1 MLGNDERIT
10 RDIEYIVRIYK
21 NKLTSHPRGDIS
33 NKKNRGII
41 VGATGA
47 TGSKLVKLLLES
59 DKWEKI
65 TTVSRKPV
73 FEGNSHKKLNEV
85 IINSFDKLD
94 QTFNHWK
101 GHDSFFNCIGTTRKI
116 AGGAK
121 QFVDIEYGISLK
133 SAELANK
140 AEIPNAS
147 VISASGA
154 NPDGFSVDWIHPLL
168 YTKTIGLKEETLSRK
183 YNFNNVSIFRP
194 GMLIR
199 YYDKTSSLQQFFNN
213 SCLGLPVNSLA
224 SAMKRDAESIQTQAS
239 KTEPIVYIGN
249 KCIKSSITL

>member
-1 MLGNDERIT
+1 M
-10 RDIEYIVRIYK
+10 RIYK
-21 NKLTSHPRGDIS
+21 NKLTNHPRGDIS
-33 NKKNRGII
+33 KKKNRGII

-65 TTVSRKPV
+65 TTISRKPV
-73 FEGNSHKKLNEV
+73 LEGNSHKKLNEV
-85 IINSFDKLD
+85 IIDSFDKLD
-94 QTFNHWK
+94 MTFDHWK
-101 GHDSFFNCIGTTRKI
+101 GHESFFNCIGTTRKI

-140 AEIPNAS
+140 AKIPNAS

-168 YTKTIGLKEETLSRK
+168 YPKTIGLKEQTLTRH

-194 GMLIR
+194 GMLMR
-199 YYDKTSSLQQFFNN
+199 YYDETSALQQFFNDSN
-213 SCLGLPVNSLA
+213 ICLPVSLLA
-224 SAMKRDAESIQTQAS
+224 SAIKRDSEAVLEQSNKTESI
-239 KTEPIVYIGN
+239 VYSGN
-249 KCIKSSITL
+249 NCIKSSITL

>member
-1 MLGNDERIT
+1 M
-10 RDIEYIVRIYK
+10 RIYK
-21 NKLTSHPRGDIS
+21 NKLTNHPRGDIS
-33 NKKNRGII
+33 KKKNRGII

-65 TTVSRKPV
+65 TTISRKPV
-73 FEGNSHKKLNEV
+73 LEGNSHKKLNEV
-85 IINSFDKLD
+85 IIDSFDKLD
-94 QTFNHWK
+94 KTFDHWK
-101 GHDSFFNCIGTTRKI
+101 GHESFFNCIGTTRKI

-121 QFVDIEYGISLK
+121 QFVDIEYGISLM

-140 AEIPNAS
+140 AKIPDAS

-168 YTKTIGLKEETLSRK
+168 YAKTIGLKEQTLTRH

-194 GMLIR
+194 GMLMR
-199 YYDKTSSLQQFFNN
+199 YYDDTSALQQFFNDSN
-213 SCLGLPVNSLA
+213 MGLPVSLLA
-224 SAMKRDAESIQTQAS
+224 SAIKRDSEAVLEQSN
-239 KTEPIVYIGN
+239 KTESIVYIGN
-249 KCIKSSITL
+249 NCIKSSITL

>member
-1 MLGNDERIT
+1 M
-10 RDIEYIVRIYK
+10 RIYK
-21 NKLTSHPRGDIS
+21 NKLTNHPRGDIS
-33 NKKNRGII
+33 KKKNRGII

-65 TTVSRKPV
+65 TTISRKPV
-73 FEGNSHKKLNEV
+73 LEGNSHKKLNEV
-85 IINSFDKLD
+85 IIDSFDKLD
-94 QTFNHWK
+94 KTFDHWK
-101 GHDSFFNCIGTTRKI
+101 GHESFFNCIGTTRKI

-140 AEIPNAS
+140 AKIPNAS

-168 YTKTIGLKEETLSRK
+168 YAKTIGLKEETLTRH

-194 GMLIR
+194 GMLMR
-199 YYDKTSSLQQFFNN
+199 YYDETSALQQFFNYSN
-213 SCLGLPVNSLA
+213 MGLPVSLLA
-224 SAMKRDAESIQTQAS
+224 SAIKRDSEAVLEQSN

-249 KCIKSSITL
+249 NCIKSSITL